1 MNTKLSHAI
10 SSINALHVIARTL
23 SLAPVTDE
31 TRRVA
36 VIEDNQK
43 FLGAHQAACE
53 AVEAALDEAE
63 GAAYTA
69 LHEVDAALRRA
80 RQEYFEPNDDNRSEA
95 AHNVAS
101 ALQKS
106 VTASARR

>member
-10 SSINALHVIARTL
+10 SSINTLHVIARTL

-43 FLGAHQAACE
+43 FLGAHEAACDS
-53 AVEAALDEAE
+53 VVAALDEAE
-63 GAAYTA
+63 GAVYTA
-69 LHEVDAALRRA
+69 LREVDANLRQA
-80 RQEYFEPNDDNRSEA
+80 RQEYFEPKDNNRSEA

-106 VTASARR
+106 VTASTRR